1 MIDWLTGNV
10 GVVAALA
17 AVLLATSLLLLV
29 LLLRSAHNG
38 RLLSGELDAAD
49 REIAKLETGI
59 AERAARLRIVRELH
73 EVAVGSISAILRQA
87 EGSRYV
93 VQTDPTSASRSAGQI
108 ADLAAGALT
117 DLRRIVT
124 IAGESETPTA
134 AQPSIAAA
142 AELIATMTGAGL
154 TIGFTESGEKFEL
167 QQGADVAIYRILE
180 ESLANALTYGGTGT
194 DVRVSFTWTAEGLQV
209 LVDDDGVQAAA
220 RRDGLDP
227 NELAQQRSY
236 TFQDDLNALTEV
248 VEGEGLTEM
257 RQRTVAY
264 RGVFN
269 AYAVP
274 GVGFSVQAIFPALR
288 YDNGVHGVNLAR

>member
-1 MIDWLTGNV
+1 MDWLAGNV
-10 GVVAALA
+10 GVVVAL
-17 AVLLATSLLLLV
+17 VVGLLATSLLLLL

-38 RLLSGELDAAD
+38 RLLSGELDSAD
-49 REIAKLETGI
+49 REIAKLDTAI

-93 VQTDPTSASRSAGQI
+93 VLTDPASASRSAGQI
-108 ADLAAGALT
+108 ADLATGALT

-124 IAGESETPTA
+124 ISGDGDTPA
-134 AQPSIAAA
+134 VAQPSIAAA
-142 AELIATMTGAGL
+142 TDLIATMTSAGL
-154 TIGFTESGEKFEL
+154 SIGFIESGEKFEL
-167 QQGADVAIYRILE
+167 QQGAEVAIYRILE

-227 NELAQQRSY
+227 SELAQQRSY

-248 VEGEGLTEM
+248 VEGEGVTEM
-257 RQRTVAY
+257 RERTVAY
-264 RGVFN
+264 SGIFN

-274 GVGFSVQAIFPALR
+274 GVGFSVSAIFPALR
-288 YDNGVHGVNLAR
+288 YDNGVHGVNLER

>member
-1 MIDWLTGNV
+1 MDWLTGNV
-10 GVVAALA
+10 GVLAAIA
-17 AVLLATSLLLLV
+17 AVLLAASLLLFA

-38 RLLSGELDAAD
+38 RLLSGELDVAD
-49 REIAKLETGI
+49 REIAKLDTAV

-73 EVAVGSISAILRQA
+73 EVAVVSISAIMRQA
-87 EGSRYV
+87 QGTRYV
-93 VQTDPTSASRSAGQI
+93 VQTDPAAASRSAGKI
-108 ADLAAGALT
+108 ADLATGALT

-124 IAGESETPTA
+124 IAGEDETPTA
-134 AQPSIAAA
+134 AQPSIASAA
-142 AELIATMTGAGL
+142 DLITTMISAGL
-154 TIGFTESGEKFEL
+154 SVGFTESGEKFEL
-167 QQGADVAIYRILE
+167 RQGAEVAIYRILE
-180 ESLANALTYGGTGT
+180 ESLANALNYGGAGT

-227 NELAQQRSY
+227 SELAQQRSY

-264 RGVFN
+264 SGVFN

-274 GVGFSVQAIFPALR
+274 GVGFSVSAIFPALR
-288 YDNGVHGVNLAR
+288 YDNGVHGVNLVR